1 MHCSWKQRH
10 VCCQSALLQ
19 RAQILLM
26 FHNIQPLCVCV
37 CVRVRLCIQSLLQ
50 HKRLPVNCA
59 LIRLPRNVHC
69 VGGGSSY
76 NAMRQKRVNYWRQ
89 MQQQHEGLFE
99 RGSCLPGKRF
109 FFSSSRLL
117 RNRGPSFRYAVQL
130 IQWKMRCF
138 FNPTFNILPPLCTH
152 TISLPLSLLLCVCS
166 CCMPASVFISGSSQ
180 HGRHVLCYC

>member
-1 MHCSWKQRH
+1 MCAAKVHCCKEPKYCS
-10 VCCQSALLQ
+10 CF
-19 RAQILLM
+19 II
-26 FHNIQPLCVCV
+26 FNPCVCV
-37 CVRVRLCIQSLLQ
+37 CACVCVYRVSYSTNAFLLTV
-50 HKRLPVNCA
+50 LWFVSPVTCTV
-59 LIRLPRNVHC
+59 LE
-69 VGGGSSY
+69 GGAATTQWDKNGWITDGKCSSST
-76 NAMRQKRVNYWRQ
+76 RVYLR
-89 MQQQHEGLFE
+89 EAAVFLE
-99 RGSCLPGKRF
+99 RGF